1 MAQATHQSP
10 TALCVA
16 RQPILDERGQ
26 VFGYELLYR
35 GAPGDTACVVKS
47 DLASA
52 SVITSAMLDLDLDGV
67 DGRILRDLLEPRRR

>member
-1 MAQATHQSP
+1 MTPVTRESP

-16 RQPILDERGQ
+16 RQPILDEGGQ

-35 GAPGDTACVVKS
+35 GAPGDTACTVRS

-52 SVITSAMLDLDLDGV
+52 SVITTITVKPGFFTNI
-67 DGRILRDLLEPRRR
+67 RTP